1 MHVAVQT
8 YKTAGSPRSET
19 KNLTYRKKKVYKFKH
34 SIQREVFINLYIIYI
49 QIKVYIEALIIT
61 WFTFRRVIHTRRDIR
76 TFQLNSPFPLWKVK
90 INTVTLKSK
99 CIGNETTCLAWSY
112 KQPKKKGQ
120 ASSFYLPHKK
130 MVPSS

>member
-61 WFTFRRVIHTRRDIR
+61 WFTFRRIIHTRRDIR
-76 TFQLNSPFPLWKVK
+76 
-90 INTVTLKSK
+90 
-99 CIGNETTCLAWSY
+99 
-112 KQPKKKGQ
+112 KKKHLSVELPVSSLESKNKYCNTEKQVHRQRDDVSSLELQ
-120 ASSFYLPHKK
+120 AT
-130 MVPSS
+130 

>member
-99 CIGNETTCLAWSY
+99 C
-112 KQPKKKGQ
+112 
-120 ASSFYLPHKK
+120 
-130 MVPSS
+130 

>member
-1 MHVAVQT
+1 MYFGMKLYVYIYIFFRKGKHYLYIPAVDACMWLF
-8 YKTAGSPRSET
+8 KLT
-19 KNLTYRKKKVYKFKH
+19 KQLVRLDLKRKISHTEKKKVYKFKH
-34 SIQREVFINLYIIYI
+34 SIQREVFKNLYIIYI

-99 CIGNETTCLAWSY
+99 C
-112 KQPKKKGQ
+112 
-120 ASSFYLPHKK
+120 
-130 MVPSS
+130 